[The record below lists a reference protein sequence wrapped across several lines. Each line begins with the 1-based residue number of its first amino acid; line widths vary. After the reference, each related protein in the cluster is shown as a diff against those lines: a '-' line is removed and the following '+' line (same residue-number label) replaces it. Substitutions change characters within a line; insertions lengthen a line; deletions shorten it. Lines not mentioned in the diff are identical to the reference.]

1 VNEIAARVVLDDV
14 DRQRVR
20 RVLFLHGLHRS
31 DIDDVLQQV
40 ELRLLERTPAALS
53 SARAW
58 ACAVAS
64 NLAVDTIRSRQR
76 RDSAEQRFDVSR
88 SLAADDA
95 ALRLAVRAEL
105 ARLEPELVAVLVLRF
120 YADLTVPD
128 IAVAM
133 ALPEGTVKSRLHR
146 ATSRLRDALPKEVIA
161 P

>member
-1 VNEIAARVVLDDV
+1 VVLDDA

-20 RVLFLHGLHRS
+20 RVLFLHGVQRS

-40 ELRLLERTPAALS
+40 ELRLLERAPAALS

-64 NLAVDTIRSRQR
+64 NLAIDTIRRRQR
-76 RDSAEQRFDVSR
+76 RDSAEQGFGPTK
-88 SLAADDA
+88 SLSAEDA

-105 ARLEPELVAVLVLRF
+105 ARLEPELVAVVVLRF
-120 YADLTVPD
+120 YADLTVPE
-128 IAVAM
+128 IAAAM
-133 ALPEGTVKSRLHR
+133 ELPEGTVKSRLHR
-146 ATSRLRDALPKEVIA
+146 ATSRLREALPKEVIA